1 MPRTRTLTKV
11 HMYCNTEACSV
22 YQWIEGLSDPP
33 TVCPNGA
40 DHELNQ
46 DQTYAVDEVSD
57 NVLKVSNLP
66 LTPFDRVLTSE
77 ETVILEI
84 KPGNGISKLRDIATT
99 EGAAVVSNGIGEPEY
114 QLSATGPNCIAQLRT
129 AERGRYL
136 AGTAAEVGIGGHLM
150 APLGPGQSL
159 KYGLFDG
166 DNGFY
171 FEILYWE
178 FFVVILKDGVE
189 HRIPRAEFNV
199 DKMDGEG
206 VSKVFLNPFKGYIW
220 LIRFS
225 WYGYG
230 IVEFAV
236 ASEDVFNEQHIVPI
250 HRYYTQYRA
259 SISTYNLPIT
269 VRLDSGTDVAEDAV
283 CGAYVTGRKYAVLGK
298 FTPTNRSGSV
308 YSIFQDAA
316 APAGW
321 TSVFSL
327 RRKEGLLSAP
337 VTLDSLECYT
347 DAATAVVA
355 IYAASDVSGATW
367 TVPPDATE
375 TETALEYSESPVDV
389 ASAVLIWK
397 GFARGSAT
405 IDSAIDFY
413 LTEADAIT
421 VCVKDL
427 AAAGEVSIG
436 LRWSEEW

>member
-11 HMYCNTEACSV
+11 HMYCNTEQASV
-22 YQWIEGLSDPP
+22 YDWIEGLTDPP
-33 TVCPNGA
+33 TACPNGA
-40 DHELNQ
+40 DHELNHE
-46 DQTYAVDEVSD
+46 QTYAVDEVSD

-66 LTPFDRVLTSE
+66 LTPFDRVMTSE

-84 KPGNGISKLRDIATT
+84 KPGNGISRLRDIATT
-99 EGAAVVSNGIGEPEY
+99 EGDAVVSNDIGEPEY
-114 QLSATGPNCIAQLRT
+114 HLTATGPNCVAQLRS
-129 AERGRYL
+129 AERGRYM

-159 KYGLFDG
+159 KYGIFD
-166 DNGFY
+166 DQNGFY

-178 FFVVILKDGVE
+178 LFVVILKDGVE
-189 HRIPRAEFNV
+189 LRIPREEFNV
-199 DKMDGEG
+199 DKMNGEG
-206 VSKVFLNPFKGYIW
+206 TSRVTLNPFKGYIW

-230 IVEFAV
+230 IVEFAI
-236 ASEDVFNEQHIVPI
+236 ASEDVFNEQHIVPM

-269 VRLDSGTDVAEDAV
+269 VRLNSGTEVAVGAT
-283 CGAYVTGRKYAVLGK
+283 CGAFVTGRKYAVLGK

-308 YSIFQDAA
+308 YSVFSDPAA
-316 APAGW
+316 AAGW
-321 TSVFSL
+321 TSVFSI
-327 RRKEGLLSAP
+327 RRKQGMLSAP

-347 DAATAVVA
+347 DAGTAVVA

-367 TVPPDATE
+367 TAPPDATV
-375 TETALEYSESPVDV
+375 TETALEYSESPVSV
-389 ASAVLIWK
+389 GSAVLIWK

-405 IDSAIDFY
+405 IDSDIDFY
-413 LTEADAIT
+413 LTEADAVT
-421 VCVKDL
+421 VCVQDM
-427 AAAGEVSIG
+427 AAAGQVAIG

>member
-11 HMYCNTEACSV
+11 HMYCNTEQASV
-22 YQWIEGLSDPP
+22 YEWIEGLTDPP

-46 DQTYAVDEVSD
+46 EQTYAVDEVSD

-84 KPGNGISKLRDIATT
+84 KPGNGVSRLRDIATA
-99 EGAAVVSNGIGEPEY
+99 EGDAAVRNAIGEPEY
-114 QLSATGPNCIAQLRT
+114 HLSATGPNGVAELRT

-159 KYGLFDG
+159 KYGLFD
-166 DNGFY
+166 DRNGFY

-178 FFVVILKDGVE
+178 FFVVILKDGVAN
-189 HRIPRAEFNV
+189 RIPRSDFNV

-206 VSKVFLNPFKGYIW
+206 VSRVSLNPFKGYIW

-269 VRLDSGTDVAEDAV
+269 VRLDSGTEVPDDAT

-298 FTPTNRSGSV
+298 FTPTTRAGSV
-308 YSIFQDAA
+308 YSIFSDAEA
-316 APAGW
+316 SSGW
-321 TSVFSL
+321 TPVFSL
-327 RRKEGLLSAP
+327 RRKAGLLSAP
-337 VTLDSLECYT
+337 VTLDSLESYS
-347 DAATAVVA
+347 DTAPTVVA
-355 IYAASDVSGATW
+355 IFAASDVSGAVW
-367 TVPPDATE
+367 TSPPDATVS
-375 TETALEYSESPVDV
+375 ETALEYTETPVDV
-389 ASAVLIWK
+389 SSAVLIWK

-405 IDSAIDFY
+405 IDAAIDFY
-413 LTEADAIT
+413 LTEADAVT

-427 AAAGEVSIG
+427 GAAGNVSVG
-436 LRWSEEW
+436 LRWTEEW